1 MCMTWN
7 QSFAVK
13 VLPCKASVKLLLNC
27 CFINYHLSITLWPHF
42 QYSPRWKPIS
52 LSSSQL
58 LTFDP
63 GSPYPSSLLLQDW
76 TLSYSGSLP
85 LFFIL
90 SNFWFVFSSAA
101 RCSYPTARQCQLPPS
116 FPSGAGADMDVADQH
131 SPPPCHKI
139 RPGSRGL
146 QFLWSKWM
154 KQCLVGINLTSKPH
168 KIATNRAP

>member
-13 VLPCKASVKLLLNC
+13 MLPCKASVKLLLNC

-90 SNFWFVFSSAA
+90 SNFCFVFFHQLQDVLIQLQGNANFLPVFLQELEQTWTLLLNTASLLATRSDLAA
-101 RCSYPTARQCQLPPS
+101 EACNSCE
-116 FPSGAGADMDVADQH
+116 VNE
-131 SPPPCHKI
+131 
-139 RPGSRGL
+139 
-146 QFLWSKWM
+146 WSNVWLK
-154 KQCLVGINLTSKPH
+154 
-168 KIATNRAP
+168 

>member
-13 VLPCKASVKLLLNC
+13 MLPCKASVKLLLNC

-58 LTFDP
+58 LTSDP

-76 TLSYSGSLP
+76 MLSYSGSLP

-90 SNFWFVFSSAA
+90 SNFCFVFFISCKMFLSNCKAMPTSSQFSF
-101 RCSYPTARQCQLPPS
+101 RSWSRHGRRWSTQPPS
-116 FPSGAGADMDVADQH
+116 LPQDPTWQQRLAIPV
-131 SPPPCHKI
+131 
-139 RPGSRGL
+139 
-146 QFLWSKWM
+146 
-154 KQCLVGINLTSKPH
+154 KQMNEAMFSQNKSYLETP
-168 KIATNRAP
+168 